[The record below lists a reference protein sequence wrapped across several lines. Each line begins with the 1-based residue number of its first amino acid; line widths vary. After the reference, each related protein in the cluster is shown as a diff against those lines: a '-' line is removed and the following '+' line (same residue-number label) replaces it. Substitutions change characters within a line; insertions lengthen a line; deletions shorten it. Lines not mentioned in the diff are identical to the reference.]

1 MKIWNLMIEGL
12 LITNSAILAFV
23 GFSTLG
29 GIREWI
35 SYTLIILGILGI
47 VLAIMNSGMIKA
59 MNQKNDNKS

>member
-1 MKIWNLMIEGL
+1 MKIWNLVIEGL
-12 LITNSAILAFV
+12 LITNSAILVFV

-47 VLAIMNSGMIKA
+47 ILAIMNSGMIKA
-59 MNQKNDNKS
+59 MNQKKQ